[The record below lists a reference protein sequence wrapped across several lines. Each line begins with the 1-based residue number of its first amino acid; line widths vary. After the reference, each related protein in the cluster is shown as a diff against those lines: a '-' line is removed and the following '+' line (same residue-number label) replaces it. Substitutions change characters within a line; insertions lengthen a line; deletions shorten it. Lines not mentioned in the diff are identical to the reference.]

1 MPNVTYLKDDAAVT
15 AREAEVPN
23 ADFDGGLNAGASNTP
38 AIGINAAGGA
48 VAGTPEQFTLLDQ
61 AAATRQPQDS
71 QTIGGS
77 VIPVRIATPSAT
89 GDGTVVDVGAAHL
102 VTLSAGW
109 VAV

>member
-1 MPNVTYLKDDAAVT
+1 MPNVTYLKDDAAV
-15 AREAEVPN
+15 AIRAAEVPN
-23 ADFDGGLNAGASNTP
+23 ADFDTGLNAGGSCAP

-61 AAATRQPQDS
+61 AEAARTPQDS

-77 VIPVRIATPSAT
+77 VIPVRIATPTAT
-89 GDGTVVDVGAAHL
+89 GDGDVVDVGAAHL